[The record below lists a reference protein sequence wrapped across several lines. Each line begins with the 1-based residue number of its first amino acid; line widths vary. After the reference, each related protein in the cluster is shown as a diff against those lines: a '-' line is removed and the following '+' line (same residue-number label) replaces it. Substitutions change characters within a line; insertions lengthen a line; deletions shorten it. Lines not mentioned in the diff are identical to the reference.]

1 MENILDNPFQRFGI
15 AHLSPSTANLFAKA
29 PASFVM
35 TKIFGFRGQVGA
47 AAFRGTAVES
57 GIAHGLVNGAETSE
71 CVDLARKEFARLS
84 AFSTDPKKEAEQG
97 YISDMVKIGL
107 GELRPYGRPTST
119 QGAVRVDVD
128 GLSVPI
134 IGYYDFMW
142 ADHGIIVDL
151 KTSSRLTSKVESA
164 HARQV
169 SLYSRAMNTKDAR
182 ICYVTPKKSA
192 VYTVENLDGHF
203 SSLVQI
209 SLAMQSFLSK
219 AQTKEEVASMIV
231 PDIDSFYYNDPLQR
245 QRAFEIWGI

>member
-1 MENILDNPFQRFGI
+1 MENVLDNPFQRFGI
-15 AHLSPSTANLFAKA
+15 SHLSPSTANLFAKA
-29 PASFVM
+29 PASFVL

-47 AAFRGTAVES
+47 TAFRGTAVES
-57 GIAHGLVNGAETSE
+57 GVAHGLMTGASVPE
-71 CVDLARKEFARLS
+71 CIDVARKEFARLS
-84 AFSTDPKKEAEQG
+84 AFSTDPKKEIEQDN
-97 YISDMVKIGL
+97 IPDMVKIGL
-107 GELRPYGRPTST
+107 DELRPYGKPTSA
-119 QGAVRVDVD
+119 QGAVRVQVD

-151 KTSSRLTSKVESA
+151 KTSSRLSSKVEAA

-169 SLYSRAMNTKDAR
+169 SLYSHAMKNDDAR

-192 VYTVENLDGHF
+192 VYKVENLESHF
-203 SSLVQI
+203 GALVKI
-209 SLAMQSFLSK
+209 SMAMQSFLSK
-219 AQTKEEVASMIV
+219 AQTKEEVASMIA